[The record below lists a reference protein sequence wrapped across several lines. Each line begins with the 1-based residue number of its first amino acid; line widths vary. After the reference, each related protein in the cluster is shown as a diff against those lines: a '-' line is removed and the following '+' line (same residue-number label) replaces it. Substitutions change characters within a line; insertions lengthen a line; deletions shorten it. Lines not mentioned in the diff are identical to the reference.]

1 MTSAGARA
9 PAGFFLASGDRALKK
24 RRGLSAGA
32 ALAVLA
38 FASGA
43 RAQTASDRIEPAPPV
58 AGPDTIS
65 DAIAGGHLLLEA
77 RARYEFVDQTK
88 TAALRHNGEAHTL
101 RTRIGW
107 ETAPL
112 NGFKGL
118 IEFEDVR
125 ALGGEHYNST
135 LNGKTVYPAIA
146 DPAVTELNR
155 LQISWTPNKIFSGTV
170 GRQLIVLDDQRFI
183 GAVAWRQD
191 EQTFDAARADVALG
205 KFKITTGWLN
215 RINRVFGEGADWSS
229 DSWIVN
235 GAYNGPDTFKPSGFV
250 YAFDFSNARANSSL
264 TWGARVTGKTEV
276 GDVGLTYAASYAH
289 QSDYASNPASFGLD
303 YWSVEGA
310 ATVGIVTLKANFE
323 SLEGNGGRGFS
334 TPLATLHAFQGWA
347 DVFLTTPAN
356 GIEDTNLTLA
366 VKPKIAAVPG
376 LQLMVVAHAFKA
388 QRGGAELGD
397 ELDLQVT
404 APITKRLSGVIKYAA
419 YDGVPGFASR
429 QKFWFGFDFKL

>member
-1 MTSAGARA
+1 M
-9 PAGFFLASGDRALKK
+9 
-24 RRGLSAGA
+24 
-32 ALAVLA
+32 
-38 FASGA
+38 
-43 RAQTASDRIEPAPPV
+43 EPAPG
-58 AGPDTIS
+58 AGPGTIS

-77 RARYEFVDQTK
+77 RARYELVDQTK
-88 TAALRHNGEAHTL
+88 TAVLRHNGEAYTL

-135 LNGKTVYPAIA
+135 LNGKTAYPAIA

-155 LQISWTPNKIFSGTV
+155 LQISWTPNKTFSGTA

-191 EQTFDAARADVALG
+191 EQTFDAARADLALG
-205 KFKITTGWLN
+205 KFKITAGWLN
-215 RINRVFGEGADWSS
+215 RINRVFGEGADWNS

-235 GAYNGPDTFKPSGFV
+235 GAFNGPDTFKPSGFV

-264 TWGARVTGKTEV
+264 TWGGRVTGKTKV

-289 QSDYASNPASFGLD
+289 QSDYASNPASFDLD

-310 ATVGIVTLKANFE
+310 ATMGIVTLKANFE

-366 VKPKIAAVPG
+366 VKPKVAAVPD

-388 QRGGAELGD
+388 QRGGADLGD
-397 ELDLQVT
+397 ELDLQAT